1 MISLS
6 DIQDAVGA
14 ILEADADVTAA
25 LGSHNARILG
35 GPDPTAT
42 FPYLTIGEDTG
53 VDASVQ
59 FLSARTVRLAVHIWT
74 KEEGFASCK
83 DIGAAVISAL
93 ETEDGFAVSTDVRCV
108 SCFPD
113 RERYMR
119 DPRNGIRH
127 GVIELETEIEATA

>member
-35 GPDPTAT
+35 GPDPAAV
-42 FPYLTIGEDTG
+42 FPYLTIGEDSAS
-53 VDASVQ
+53 DASVQ
-59 FLSARTVRLAVHIWT
+59 FLEAKSVRLFIHVWT
-74 KEEGFASCK
+74 KEDGFASCK

-93 ETEDGFAVSTDVRCV
+93 ETEDGFDLPAGLRCV
-108 SCFPD
+108 LCYPEN
-113 RERYMR
+113 ERYIR
-119 DPRNGIRH
+119 DVINGIRH
-127 GVIELETEIEATA
+127 GVIEMTTEIEATD